1 MKTQISATLL
11 GGLTVLGTVAAL
23 ETGGVM
29 IAVAVIF
36 SFLLGAFLMTWFLI
50 RPLVRHPYIHMYWN
64 GKNLVRDSML
74 RPLTG
79 TRDMNGNLIEP
90 GNLVMMLESG
100 HLLLISKNPIPK
112 EMSDQLNNSE
122 S

>member
-1 MKTQISATLL
+1 MKTQISATIL
-11 GGLTVLGTVAAL
+11 GGLLTLGTIAAFRF
-23 ETGGVM
+23 GGIM

-36 SFLLGAFLMTWFLI
+36 AFLLGAFLMTWFLI
-50 RPLVRHPYIHMYWN
+50 RPLVRHPYIHMYWD
-64 GKNLVRDSML
+64 GKHLVRDSML

-79 TRDMNGNLIEP
+79 TRDMNGKLIEP

-112 EMSDQLNNSE
+112 EISDQLNNSE